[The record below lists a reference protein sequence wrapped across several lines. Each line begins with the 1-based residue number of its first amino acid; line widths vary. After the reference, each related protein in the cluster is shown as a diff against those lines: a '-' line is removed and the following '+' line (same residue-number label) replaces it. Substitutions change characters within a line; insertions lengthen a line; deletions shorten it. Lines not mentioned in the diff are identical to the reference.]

1 MKKWFFSFR
10 VYTLL
15 FISIAPEVT
24 FNRSRRNL
32 QSLQK
37 KFSIAPEGILSRSKE
52 NSLLLLRLVVSWC
65 AALLLVALLLCVAVL
80 LTCWSA
86 VSGLAVLAALLVV
99 MALTLLAFALVGSCW
114 CCLWCCIVGTT
125 LLAHLILAF
134 ALMLLLRLVK
144 AAQVSVGKQVSV
156 LVCVFHVAVL

>member
-1 MKKWFFSFR
+1 M
-10 VYTLL
+10 
-15 FISIAPEVT
+15 
-24 FNRSRRNL
+24 
-32 QSLQK
+32 
-37 KFSIAPEGILSRSKE
+37 
-52 NSLLLLRLVVSWC
+52 
-65 AALLLVALLLCVAVL
+65 CVAVL

-99 MALTLLAFALVGSCW
+99 VALTLLAFALVGSCW

-144 AAQVSVGKQVSV
+144 ATKVGVGKQVSV